1 MFIEQLKAIIAQE
14 RVNKSKLARAA
25 DMARSGLY
33 EILDRGRDPNPATQT
48 RLVAALSE
56 VTGRRYQVR
65 SIILE
70 NQGGYSEVE
79 TNCKGC
85 YGPCGHCE
93 ELNNK
98 PETAKN

>member
-56 VTGRRYQVR
+56 VTGKEYE
-65 SIILE
+65 LE
-70 NQGGYSEVE
+70 VTISEKQPALGVVW
-79 TNCKGC
+79 
-85 YGPCGHCE
+85 PV
-93 ELNNK
+93 
-98 PETAKN
+98 

>member
-33 EILDRGRDPNPATQT
+33 EILDRGRDPNLATQT

-56 VTGRRYQVR
+56 VTGKEYE
-65 SIILE
+65 LE
-70 NQGGYSEVE
+70 VTISEKQPALGVVW
-79 TNCKGC
+79 
-85 YGPCGHCE
+85 PV
-93 ELNNK
+93 
-98 PETAKN
+98 